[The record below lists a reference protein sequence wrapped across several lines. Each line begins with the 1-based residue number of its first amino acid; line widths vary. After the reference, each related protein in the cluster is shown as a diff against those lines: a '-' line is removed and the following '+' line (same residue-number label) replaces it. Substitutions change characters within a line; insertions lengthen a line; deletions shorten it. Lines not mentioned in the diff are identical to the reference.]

1 LEDQGL
7 DGKIAGIVLKWI
19 VKAWEVG
26 MDWDHLAQGRDRWR
40 AYENAIKNLRNP

>member
-19 VKAWEVG
+19 FKAWKG
-26 MDWDHLAQGRDRWR
+26 GKD
-40 AYENAIKNLRNP
+40 

>member
-7 DGKIAGIVLKWI
+7 DGEIAGIVLKWI
-19 VKAWEVG
+19 FKAREGG

-40 AYENAIKNLRNP
+40 ALENAIMNLRDA